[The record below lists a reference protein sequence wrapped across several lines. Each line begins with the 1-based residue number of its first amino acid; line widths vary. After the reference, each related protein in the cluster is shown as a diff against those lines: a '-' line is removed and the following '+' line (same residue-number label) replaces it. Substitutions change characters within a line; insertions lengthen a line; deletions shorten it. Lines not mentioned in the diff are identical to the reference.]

1 MADIISGKTIR
12 DQILEELRPEVERLT
27 NAGTQPCLAVI
38 LVGSDPASQVY
49 VGSKRRTS
57 EQLGMRSRSHDL
69 PATTTQEE
77 LEALIR
83 QLNDD
88 PTVHGILC
96 QLPLPDELNE
106 VRVIQTLSPDKDVDG
121 LHPINAGLIAMGTP
135 KFISC
140 TPYGVLQL
148 LKRSGVQT
156 SGSHAV
162 VLGRS
167 NLFGRPMAT
176 LLSSKGWDA
185 TVTTCHSRT
194 RDLPSVTS
202 QADILI
208 AALGRPE
215 FVTTEMV
222 KPGAVV
228 IDVGINRL
236 EDASAP
242 KGSRLV
248 GDVAYGPVSEI
259 ASAITPVPGGVGPM
273 TIAMLMVNTVNSA
286 RWQQGLPSL
295 EL

>member
-57 EQLGMRSRSHDL
+57 EQLGMRSLSHDL

-88 PTVHGILC
+88 STVHGILC

-215 FVTTEMV
+215 FVTAEMV

-228 IDVGINRL
+228 IDVGINRI